1 MSGTSPQ
8 TADLIADDRGRY
20 VDCNEE
26 ACELLGYSREELLK
40 LSVWDL
46 TPEGNEVD
54 GLVLWQD
61 FIEAGVQAGIYW
73 LVRKDGSLVEVEY
86 RAVAN
91 ATPRGHL
98 SRLTPIDTGRPP
110 FPASKLP
117 GRRRRPDPGAANA

>member
-1 MSGTSPQ
+1 MSGKAAP
-8 TADLIADDRGRY
+8 AAELVADDQGRY
-20 VDCNEE
+20 VDCNDA
-26 ACELLGYSREELLK
+26 ACELLGYSRDELLK

-54 GLVLWQD
+54 GLLLWQE
-61 FIEAGVQAGIYW
+61 FIRIGAQAGIYW

-86 RAVAN
+86 RAVAR

-98 SRLTPIDTGRPP
+98 SRLTPIDTGRSP

-117 GRRRRPDPGAANA
+117 RRGSPPGPG